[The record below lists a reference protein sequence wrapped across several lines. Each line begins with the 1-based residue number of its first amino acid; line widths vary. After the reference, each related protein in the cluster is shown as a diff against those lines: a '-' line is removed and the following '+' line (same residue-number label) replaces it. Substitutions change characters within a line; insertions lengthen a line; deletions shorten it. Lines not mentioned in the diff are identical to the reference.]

1 MNKINVDL
9 ILKNGLI
16 LTIDSNKTI
25 IENGAIAIE
34 NSQITDI
41 DTTLNIEKKY
51 QSAQTID
58 ANGKIVMPGL
68 INTHTHLAMTV
79 FRGLVD
85 DVALF
90 DWLYKYIFP
99 AEQKFVTPEIVELGV
114 KLALIESI
122 HAGTTCFNNMY
133 YFEDVTAQVAKNIG
147 FRGIVSEGL
156 IDFPVANSPTP
167 QDGIRYTQMLL
178 EKYANDE
185 LINVAVGV
193 HSPYTCSEDLLLNAK
208 ELANKYNALYHIHL
222 SETKSEFD
230 SFIEKYKLTP
240 TQYLDKLQ
248 VLDSKT
254 VAAHCVW
261 LSQADKLLLANKQV
275 GIAHNPECNL
285 KISSGIAPIP
295 ELVSLKAKVGLGT
308 DGVAS
313 NNNLNLIEEMH
324 TMAIIHKVAT
334 MNPTTL
340 PATKAI
346 EIATI
351 DGAKVLN
358 LDKQIGS
365 LEIGK
370 KADII
375 TLDYQ
380 QPHTTPMYNPYSSIA
395 YSMLGNEVCDSII
408 NGKIV
413 MKDKKI
419 LTIDEQEVIRQIS
432 ELSKKIGKEFS

>member
-16 LTIDSNKTI
+16 LTVDNNKKI
-25 IENGAIAIE
+25 IENGAIAVA
-34 NSQITDI
+34 NSKIVDI
-41 DTTLNIEKKY
+41 DITQNIEKKY
-51 QSAQTID
+51 QSDKTFD
-58 ANGKIVMPGL
+58 AKGKIVMPGF

-85 DVALF
+85 DVALS

-99 AEQKFVTPEIVELGV
+99 AEQKFINPEIVELGV

-133 YFEDVTAQVAKNIG
+133 YFEDVTAQVAKKIG
-147 FRGIVSEGL
+147 MRGIVSEGL
-156 IDFPVANSPTP
+156 IDFPVANSPSP
-167 QDGIRYTQMLL
+167 QDGMRYTQMLL
-178 EKYANDE
+178 EKYADDQ
-185 LINVAVGV
+185 LIKVAVGV
-193 HSPYTCSEDLLLNAK
+193 HSPYTCSEELLRNAK
-208 ELANKYNALYHIHL
+208 ELANKYDALYHIHL
-222 SETKSEFD
+222 SETKGEFD

-248 VLDSKT
+248 VLDNKT

-261 LSQADKLLLANKQV
+261 LSEADKLLLANKQV

-295 ELVSLKAKVGLGT
+295 DLIALNAKVGLGT

-313 NNNLNLIEEMH
+313 NNNLYLIEELH
-324 TMAIIHKVAT
+324 TMAIVHKVST

-340 PATKAI
+340 PAKKAI

-358 LDKQIGS
+358 LDKITGS

-375 TLDYQ
+375 TLDYT
-380 QPHTTPMYNPYSSIA
+380 QPHTSPMYNPYSSIV
-395 YSMLGNEVCDSII
+395 YSMLGNEVCDSVID
-408 NGKIV
+408 GKLI
-413 MKDKKI
+413 MNDKKI
-419 LTIDEQEVIRQIS
+419 LTINEQDVIEQIN
-432 ELSKKIGKEFS
+432 ELAKKIGKEFF